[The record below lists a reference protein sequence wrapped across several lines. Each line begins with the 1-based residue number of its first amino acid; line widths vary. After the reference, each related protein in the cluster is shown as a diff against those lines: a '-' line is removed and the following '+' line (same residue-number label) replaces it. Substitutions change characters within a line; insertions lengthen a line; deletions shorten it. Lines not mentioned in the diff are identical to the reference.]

1 MIDDNDKENDPDDSQ
16 GTDSSMDRSET
27 TKIRENGGHYMKCL
41 YNTKQKPVVAYTKQA
56 SFILEHGYCIAVVF
70 ISWFSGCY
78 IIVSSP
84 TK

>member
-16 GTDSSMDRSET
+16 GTDSSMT
-27 TKIRENGGHYMKCL
+27 TKLRENGGHYMKCL

-70 ISWFSGCY
+70 IAWLSGCY